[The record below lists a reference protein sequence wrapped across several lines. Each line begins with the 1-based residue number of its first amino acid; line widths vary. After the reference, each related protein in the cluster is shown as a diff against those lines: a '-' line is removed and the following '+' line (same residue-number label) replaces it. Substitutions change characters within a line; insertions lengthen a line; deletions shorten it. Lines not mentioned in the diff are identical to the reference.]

1 MALSLTTADDGSR
14 RSVDVGDRVTV
25 SLPENPTTGYRW
37 QLRSSG
43 EPVLEVQ
50 DDSFQTAAGPPGAGG
65 VRRWRFRAGQEGTA
79 DLEIDYQRS
88 WEKRAA
94 QTFRLRVRVKPR

>member
-1 MALSLTTADDGSR
+1 MVQINKDQNGGAVEVVLSESFELQ
-14 RSVDVGDRVTV
+14 
-25 SLPENPTTGYRW
+25 LPENRTTGYRW
-37 QLRSSG
+37 HLRSSG

-94 QTFRLRVRVKPR
+94 ETFRLRVRVKPR